1 MFLRGL
7 LIQGGVILSKIEEQE
22 LNNIIGGGDTVTG
35 TILNAFTNIIKILY
49 DAGEGL
55 GSSIRRISEGN
66 LCPLE

>member
-1 MFLRGL
+1 MFLKGL